1 MTFPGKMR
9 LAASVVAVAWICLE
23 VWAVGPVMRESDQ
36 ASLLEG
42 AVQLAVG
49 DEALAGNDSYN
60 YDKQYFSYW
69 ITAAWL
75 KLRNPEVDSS
85 MEVVRQGNLLAI
97 TLFALSLL
105 ALVGSQRRW
114 SGVQVVVLYG
124 ALFTPV
130 LSFSGM
136 FLSPNMISASF
147 LLILTVMLYS
157 PAEAEEDPGKRW
169 TEGLRAFL
177 VGLLAWAATAA
188 RQDAILLMPLLALL
202 AARKA
207 SLGALMRDQRLQ
219 AMGIGS
225 VFAIV
230 LGLLLSDS
238 FAVLPTPFFV
248 LPTFV
253 AFIGG
258 GLGVLLL
265 LLLAFAVTVLRKRT
279 LYSGLLAIAVLLPLI
294 FYACVLYT
302 PRHLFLPALAI
313 LLTIFFERGREVW
326 SAIGRSKLGHGA
338 IILTLL
344 GTVTPWIIGVR
355 MSGWTKA
362 DLVTRGSTLYPST
375 DGFWPMGG
383 YGSFLDRLA
392 RAGEKP
398 VDHNQR
404 VWRAWSTV
412 APVSLPLGKGAILSS
427 GLVSYGTFHLA
438 FFGKEQ
444 AKDLEGADFVLFDER
459 TLGKRQRGVDVTEGS
474 NRRSLLS
481 LLASGHLEVVGKAE
495 GERILLWTP
504 GNPAKEPGPRDTGVS
519 AKMAFHRYFSGNDFR
534 LSPGDREDWNF
545 DYLEGHQGLIVGRAR
560 SLLEHLKQGIQY
572 PGKLVKLDSAYDEEP
587 WWGLPVTAEECKEL
601 VTGPG
606 DDLKNLWIGFGTLP
620 TFMDVRK
627 YGGAG
632 GGR

>member
-1 MTFPGKMR
+1 MTFSGKMR
-9 LAASVVAVAWICLE
+9 LAASLVAVAWICLE

-75 KLRNPEVDSS
+75 KLRNPDADSS
-85 MEVVRQGNLLAI
+85 MEIVRQGNLLAI

-147 LLILTVMLYS
+147 LLILTVMLCS
-157 PAEAEEDPGKRW
+157 PVEAEEEPGKRW

-177 VGLLAWAATAA
+177 IGLLAWAATAA

-207 SLGALMRDQRLQ
+207 SFGVLMRDQRLQ
-219 AMGIGS
+219 AMGMGS

-258 GLGVLLL
+258 GLGALLL
-265 LLLAFAVTVLRKRT
+265 LLLAFAVTVVRKRA

-294 FYACVLYT
+294 FYGCVLYT

-313 LLTIFFERGREVW
+313 LLTIFFERGREAW
-326 SAIGRSKLGHGA
+326 SGIGGSKLGHVA
-338 IILTLL
+338 IMLTLL
-344 GTVTPWIIGVR
+344 GTVTPWIMGVR

-362 DLVTRGSTLYPST
+362 DLVTRASTLYPST

-383 YGSFLDRLA
+383 YGSFLGRLA
-392 RAGEKP
+392 RAGEEP

-404 VWRAWSTV
+404 VWRAWNTV
-412 APVSLPLGKGAILSS
+412 APATLPLGKGAILSS

-444 AKDLEGADFVLFDER
+444 AADLESADFVLFDER
-459 TLGKRQRGVDVTEGS
+459 TLGKRQRGVDATEGS
-474 NRRSLLS
+474 NRSSLLS
-481 LLASGHLEVVGKAE
+481 LLGSGHLEVVGEAE

-504 GNPAKEPGPRDTGVS
+504 GNPAAEPRPRNTGVS
-519 AKMAFHRYFSGNDFR
+519 AKMALYRYFSGNDFQ
-534 LSPGDREDWNF
+534 LSPCRREDWNF
-545 DYLEGHQGLIVGRAR
+545 GYLKGHRGLIAGQARA
-560 SLLEHLKQGIQY
+560 SLERLKQNTQY
-572 PGKLVKLDSAYDEEP
+572 AGELVKLDSLYDSKP
-587 WWGLPVTAEECKEL
+587 WWGLPVSAEECEEL
-601 VTGPG
+601 VTGTG
-606 DDLKNLWIGFGTLP
+606 NDLAGLWIGFGSLP
-620 TFMDVRK
+620 AFMDVRK

-632 GGR
+632 AGR

>member
-23 VWAVGPVMRESDQ
+23 VWAVGPAMRESDQ

-49 DEALAGNDSYN
+49 DEALAGNNSYN

-75 KLRNPEVDSS
+75 KLRKPNADGS
-85 MEVVRQGNLLAI
+85 MEIVRQGNLLVI

-105 ALVGSQRRW
+105 ALVGTQRRW
-114 SGVQVVVLYG
+114 SGVQIVVLYG

-147 LLILTVMLYS
+147 LLILAVMLRTPLES
-157 PAEAEEDPGKRW
+157 EGEPARRW
-169 TEGLRAFL
+169 SAGLRAFL

-207 SLGALMRDQRLQ
+207 SFRVLMHDQRLQ

-225 VFAIV
+225 GFAIV
-230 LGLLLSDS
+230 LGFLLSDS
-238 FAVLPTPFFV
+238 FAVLPTPFLV

-258 GLGVLLL
+258 GLGALLV
-265 LLLAFAVTVLRKRT
+265 LLLAFAVTLVRRRT
-279 LYSGLLAIAVLLPLI
+279 LYLGLLAIAVLLPLL
-294 FYACVLYT
+294 FYGCVLYT

-326 SAIGRSKLGHGA
+326 SVIGRSKMGHLA
-338 IILTLL
+338 IMLTLL
-344 GTVTPWIIGVR
+344 GTVIPWTMGVR

-362 DLVTRGSTLYPST
+362 NLSIRTPTLYPST

-383 YGSFLDRLA
+383 YGSFLGRLA
-392 RAGEKP
+392 RAGEEP
-398 VDHNQR
+398 IDHNQR
-404 VWRAWSTV
+404 VWGAWSTV
-412 APVSLPLGKGAILSS
+412 VPASLPLGKGAILSS
-427 GLVSYGTFHLA
+427 GLMSYGTFHLA

-444 AKDLEGADFVLFDER
+444 AEDLEGADFVLFDER
-459 TLGKRQRGVDVTEGS
+459 TLGKRQRGVDATEGS

-481 LLASGHLEVVGKAE
+481 LLGSGQLEVVGESE

-504 GNPAKEPGPRDTGVS
+504 GNPAGELGPRNTGVS
-519 AKMAFHRYFSGNDFR
+519 VKMALHRYFSGNDFQ
-534 LSPGDREDWNF
+534 LSPWRGEAWDF
-545 DYLEGHQGLIVGRAR
+545 DYLKGHRGLIAGRAR
-560 SLLEHLKQGIQY
+560 APLERLGQNMQHAGE
-572 PGKLVKLDSAYDEEP
+572 LVKLDSSYDREP
-587 WWGLPVTAEECKEL
+587 WWGLPVTAEECEEL

-606 DDLKNLWIGFGTLP
+606 DDLESLWIGFGTLP
-620 TFMDVRK
+620 AFMDVRK

-632 GGR
+632 AGR